1 MSRSTP
7 FRGGRPFCSGARL
20 ASRAL
25 PLNSVAA
32 DTAQGLLSSLR
43 SGCYG
48 VARPV
53 TPPVLGHL
61 WASRLRR
68 CVSSIPSAR
77 EHGSRHA
84 PEHVEH
90 RGGDRAERGPHRGP
104 APPPQGGG

>member
-43 SGCYG
+43 SG
-48 VARPV
+48 
-53 TPPVLGHL
+53 TE
-61 WASRLRR
+61 
-68 CVSSIPSAR
+68 CVSCAVLSRARASAGLAPMALR
-77 EHGSRHA
+77 VLDPLRSGHGARHA
-84 PEHVEH
+84 GDKHDEVEH
-90 RGGDRAERGPHRGP
+90 DQVDDHEVEDLARR
-104 APPPQGGG
+104 